1 MKFEGGGLE
10 KGFRGPDGGSFEN
23 LPERGSSKDE
33 RLSNDEALLYQE
45 YATKI
50 EGREFSEQADK
61 ESYKEAENLIEKLR
75 GSGLD
80 WVGIEW
86 DKIDLKD
93 IRQIRGTQERLDT
106 VARLVLESR
115 AKDGTKEENQKW
127 KEVVSKTRGVLLPF
141 VAAMG
146 ILMGCSSAE
155 KTEVE
160 NQLAGGNSGSIGSEE
175 FKRNDQPDY
184 IEARV
189 ESDGGSVIDFEN
201 VVKDWLYENMDEGTN
216 PIQSII
222 IDSVD
227 YAQDY
232 KKEESVANAR
242 IIILTDNQGVYV
254 FNGSYSIHNGGIE
267 KESQNSD
274 LTPYNKWRNYD
285 AAGFVEITAKKK
297 AVLNALEMFGSK
309 LKLVKK

>member
-1 MKFEGGGLE
+1 MQQ
-10 KGFRGPDGGSFEN
+10 R
-23 LPERGSSKDE
+23 
-33 RLSNDEALLYQE
+33 
-45 YATKI
+45 
-50 EGREFSEQADK
+50 
-61 ESYKEAENLIEKLR
+61 LR
-75 GSGLD
+75 G
-80 WVGIEW
+80 EW

-127 KEVVSKTRGVLLPF
+127 KEVLSKTRGVLLPF